1 MSADRHQRLA
11 EGVALACAVVT
22 VSDSR
27 TEETDRSGALV
38 KERLRAA
45 GYPVEF
51 YRIVPDEGEKIR
63 SVLLHLAGQ
72 VEVVVT
78 TGGTGISRR
87 DTTIEVAERLIRK
100 PLPGFGEIFRTLSFQ
115 EIGPA
120 AMLTRAT
127 AGLYGP
133 EDGPA
138 ETLLFCCPGS
148 PGAAALALDRLILP
162 DLQHVVWQVVQEP
175 ARAPH
180 VEPPSFPL

>member
-1 MSADRHQRLA
+1 MSAERHQRLA
-11 EGVALACAVVT
+11 ESTSLACAVVT

-27 TEETDRSGALV
+27 TEETDRSGELI
-38 KERLRAA
+38 KERLRTN

-63 SVLLHLAGQ
+63 AVLLHLVGQ
-72 VEVVVT
+72 VEVVIT
-78 TGGTGISRR
+78 TGGTGVSRR

-100 PLPGFGEIFRTLSFQ
+100 PLPGFGELFRALSFEQ
-115 EIGPA
+115 VGPA
-120 AMLTRAT
+120 AMLSRAT

-162 DLQHVVWQVVQEP
+162 DLRHVVWQVVHEP
-175 ARAPH
+175 ARAPR
-180 VEPPSFPL
+180 VEPPAFPL